1 MLNLPYKM
9 FNRFILL
16 AAIILLLSA
25 CDRRPK
31 GVLNQNDMTIVLTE
45 MHKTDASLMERGLT
59 YNHYSDKAPYYKFIF
74 KKYKITQAKF
84 DSSLVWYS
92 KNPRVFGNI
101 YTKVLANLTELQ
113 KEVKNGKYHP
123 VDTLDLTKMRTSIWN
138 KRIKYLLTKDSTRTH
153 LNFDIPESNFMLGDV
168 YELKFL
174 QRIAPVDSS
183 KNQRII
189 LRINYANGKAD
200 SVSGIAYHDSILRRY
215 TIRLHAYR
223 RLKIKSISGELL
235 GSKTYKGKMNSLTDS
250 ISLIREYNSRIQDSL
265 RKVVDMASPG
275 YKPVPVNTN
284 NELFRNNKKFINR
297 RFYHPL

>member
-1 MLNLPYKM
+1 MLNLPYKI

-16 AAIILLLSA
+16 VTITLLLSA
-25 CDRRPK
+25 CDRRPN
-31 GVLNQNDMTIVLTE
+31 GVLNQNDMTNVLTE
-45 MHKTDASLMERGLT
+45 MHKTDASLMERGLA
-59 YNHYSDKAPYYKFIF
+59 YNHYSDKAPFYKFIF
-74 KKYKITQAKF
+74 KKYKITQTQF

-92 KNPRVFGNI
+92 KNPRIFGNI
-101 YTKVLANLTELQ
+101 YTKVLANLTDLQ

-123 VDTLDLTKMRTSIWN
+123 VDTIDLTKMRTSIWN
-138 KRIKYLLTKDSTRTH
+138 KRMKYLLTKDSTRTH
-153 LNFDIPESNFMLGDV
+153 LNFDISESNFMLGDV

-183 KNQRII
+183 TNQRIT

-200 SVSGIAYHDSILRRY
+200 SVSAIAYHDSILRRY
-215 TIRLHAYR
+215 TIRLHAFR
-223 RLKIKSISGELL
+223 KLKIKTISGELL
-235 GSKTYKGKMNSLTDS
+235 GSKSYKGKMNCLTDS
-250 ISLIREYNSRIQDSL
+250 ISLIREYNMKIQDSL

-284 NELFRNNKKFINR
+284 IELLPNNKKFINR

>member
-1 MLNLPYKM
+1 MLNLPYKI

-16 AAIILLLSA
+16 VTIILLLSG
-25 CDRRPK
+25 CDRRPR
-31 GVLNQNDMTIVLTE
+31 GVLNQNEMTIVLTE
-45 MHKTDASLMERGLT
+45 MHKTDASLMERGLAN
-59 YNHYSDKAPYYKFIF
+59 NHYSDKAPYYKFIF
-74 KKYKITQAKF
+74 KKYKITQAEF

-101 YTKVLANLTELQ
+101 YTKVLANLTDLQ

-138 KRIKYLLTKDSTRTH
+138 KRMKYLLTKDSTRTH

-183 KNQRII
+183 SNQRII
-189 LRINYANGKAD
+189 LRVNYVNGKVD

-215 TIRLHAYR
+215 TVRLHAYR
-223 RLKIKSISGELL
+223 KLKIKSVSGELL

-250 ISLIREYNSRIQDSL
+250 ISLIREYNSKIQDSL
-265 RKVVDMASPG
+265 RKVVDMVSPG
-275 YKPVPVNTN
+275 YKPVSVNAN
-284 NELFRNNKKFINR
+284 NELPRNNKKFINR